1 MLFSSLTFIFIF
13 LPLVLGIYF
22 ISKDKYKNTI
32 LLVFSL
38 FFYAWGEPK
47 YIILMIFSII
57 FNFFFG
63 LLIDKYRT
71 NKKLSVALLIFD
83 IVMNLLMLVMFKY
96 SNFLVNTIND
106 IFNLNITSISIFNKD
121 ILKLTLPI
129 GISFYTFQML
139 SYIIDLYKGEV
150 KVQKNILLLGTY
162 IAFFPQLIAGPIVRY
177 ETIENELK
185 NRTHTFNKFVFGL
198 KRFIIGLGKKVI
210 LANNLAFVA
219 DQIID
224 SGNIGNYGTI
234 IAWIAMFAYALQI
247 YYDFSGYSDMAI
259 GLGKMF
265 GFTFLENFNY
275 PYISRSIT
283 DFWRRWH
290 ISLSSWFRD
299 YVYIPLGG
307 NRVKKSRWVFNIMI
321 VWMLTGLWHGA
332 SWNFIIWGLYFGIIL
347 IVEKY
352 FLKNILDKLPKI
364 IRNIYTLFIVMISF
378 IIFSSDNINS
388 AFVVIKGLFSF
399 GSLDFS
405 NDFIIYYVRSY
416 VVILISGLV
425 LSTPL
430 IKNIISKLKE
440 NKILNY
446 IINFLEVIVIVLI
459 IIVIT
464 SMLIDSSYNP
474 FLYFR
479 F

>member
-57 FNFFFG
+57 FNYFFG

-83 IVMNLLMLVMFKY
+83 IAINLLMLIMFKY

-150 KVQKNILLLGTY
+150 KVQKNILSLGTY

-275 PYISRSIT
+275 PYISKSIT

-307 NRVKKSRWVFNIMI
+307 NRVKKSRWVFNIMV

-332 SWNFIIWGLYFGIIL
+332 SWNFVLWGLYFGIIL
-347 IVEKY
+347 LIEKF
-352 FLKNILDKLPKI
+352 FLHKILDKLP
-364 IRNIYTLFIVMISF
+364 NILRWLYS
-378 IIFSSDNINS
+378 
-388 AFVVIKGLFSF
+388 
-399 GSLDFS
+399 
-405 NDFIIYYVRSY
+405 
-416 VVILISGLV
+416 VILIIVGWTIFRNEDITLV
-425 LSTPL
+425 LDLLKKMFIFEKTNWLDFIRMNYHLINYVLYFVLGIICMFPFFGKFIEKNQEKEGIMHFLSNAFILFIFVLCILFL
-430 IKNIISKLKE
+430 IK
-440 NKILNY
+440 
-446 IINFLEVIVIVLI
+446 
-459 IIVIT
+459 
-464 SMLIDSSYNP
+464 SSYNP
-474 FLYFR
+474 FIYFR

>member
-57 FNFFFG
+57 FNYFFG

-83 IVMNLLMLVMFKY
+83 IAINLLMLVMFKY

-106 IFNLNITSISIFNKD
+106 IFNLNITSISIFNKN

-150 KVQKNILLLGTY
+150 KVQKNILSLGTY

-224 SGNIGNYGTI
+224 SGNISNYGTI
-234 IAWIAMFAYALQI
+234 IVWIAMFAYALQI

-275 PYISRSIT
+275 PYISKSIT

-307 NRVKKSRWVFNIMI
+307 NRVKKSRWVFNIMV

-332 SWNFIIWGLYFGIIL
+332 SWNFVLWGLYFGIIL
-347 IVEKY
+347 LIEKL
-352 FLKNILDKLPKI
+352 FLHKILDKLPNILRWLYSMILI
-364 IRNIYTLFIVMISF
+364 IVGWTIFRNEDITLVLDLLKKMFIFEKTNWLDFIRMNYHLINYVLYFVLGIICMFPFFGKFIEKNQKKEGIMHFLSNAFILFI
-378 IIFSSDNINS
+378 
-388 AFVVIKGLFSF
+388 FVLCILF
-399 GSLDFS
+399 
-405 NDFIIYYVRSY
+405 
-416 VVILISGLV
+416 
-425 LSTPL
+425 L
-430 IKNIISKLKE
+430 IK
-440 NKILNY
+440 
-446 IINFLEVIVIVLI
+446 
-459 IIVIT
+459 
-464 SMLIDSSYNP
+464 SSYNP
-474 FLYFR
+474 FIYFR

>member
-57 FNFFFG
+57 FNYFFG

-83 IVMNLLMLVMFKY
+83 IAINLLMLIMFKY

-106 IFNLNITSISIFNKD
+106 IFNLNITSISIFNKN

-150 KVQKNILLLGTY
+150 KVQKNILSLGTY

-224 SGNIGNYGTI
+224 SGNISNYGTI
-234 IAWIAMFAYALQI
+234 IVWIAMFAYTLQI

-275 PYISRSIT
+275 PYISKSIT

-307 NRVKKSRWVFNIMI
+307 NRVKKSRWVFNIMV

-332 SWNFIIWGLYFGIIL
+332 SWNFVLWGLYFGIIL
-347 IVEKY
+347 LIEKF
-352 FLKNILDKLPKI
+352 FLHKILDKLPNILRWLYSMILI
-364 IRNIYTLFIVMISF
+364 IVGWTIFRNEDITLVLDLLKRMFIFEKTNWLDFIRMNYHLINYVLYFVLGIICMFPFFGKFIEKNQKKEGIMHFLSNAFILFI
-378 IIFSSDNINS
+378 
-388 AFVVIKGLFSF
+388 FVLCILF
-399 GSLDFS
+399 
-405 NDFIIYYVRSY
+405 
-416 VVILISGLV
+416 
-425 LSTPL
+425 L
-430 IKNIISKLKE
+430 IK
-440 NKILNY
+440 
-446 IINFLEVIVIVLI
+446 
-459 IIVIT
+459 
-464 SMLIDSSYNP
+464 SSYNP
-474 FLYFR
+474 FIYFR

>member
-57 FNFFFG
+57 FNYFFG

-83 IVMNLLMLVMFKY
+83 IAINLLMLVMFKY

-106 IFNLNITSISIFNKD
+106 IFNLNITSISIFNKN

-150 KVQKNILLLGTY
+150 KVQKNILSLGTY

-224 SGNIGNYGTI
+224 SGNISNYGTI
-234 IAWIAMFAYALQI
+234 IVWIAMFAYALQI

-275 PYISRSIT
+275 PYISKSIT

-307 NRVKKSRWVFNIMI
+307 NRVKKSRWVFNIMV

-332 SWNFIIWGLYFGIIL
+332 SWNFVLWGLYFGIIL
-347 IVEKY
+347 LIEKL
-352 FLKNILDKLPKI
+352 FLHKILDKLPNILRWLYSMILI
-364 IRNIYTLFIVMISF
+364 IVGWTIFRNEDITLVLDLLKRMFIFEKTNWLDFICMNYHLINYVLYFVLGIICMFPFFGKFIEKSQKKEGIMHFLSNAFILFI
-378 IIFSSDNINS
+378 
-388 AFVVIKGLFSF
+388 FVLCILF
-399 GSLDFS
+399 
-405 NDFIIYYVRSY
+405 
-416 VVILISGLV
+416 
-425 LSTPL
+425 L
-430 IKNIISKLKE
+430 IK
-440 NKILNY
+440 
-446 IINFLEVIVIVLI
+446 
-459 IIVIT
+459 
-464 SMLIDSSYNP
+464 SSYNP
-474 FLYFR
+474 FIYFR

>member
-57 FNFFFG
+57 FNYFFG

-71 NKKLSVALLIFD
+71 NNKLSVALLIFD
-83 IVMNLLMLVMFKY
+83 IAINLLMLIMFKY

-106 IFNLNITSISIFNKD
+106 IFNLNITSISIFNKN

-150 KVQKNILLLGTY
+150 KVQKNILSLGTY

-224 SGNIGNYGTI
+224 SGNISNYGTI
-234 IAWIAMFAYALQI
+234 IVWIAMFAYALQI

-275 PYISRSIT
+275 PYISKSIT

-307 NRVKKSRWVFNIMI
+307 NRVKKSRWVFNIMV

-332 SWNFIIWGLYFGIIL
+332 SWNFVLWGLYFGIIL
-347 IVEKY
+347 LIEKF
-352 FLKNILDKLPKI
+352 FLHKILDKLPNILRWLYSMILI
-364 IRNIYTLFIVMISF
+364 IVGWTIFRNEDITLVLDLLKKMFIFEKTNWLDFIRMNYHLINYVLYFVLGIICMFPFFGKFIEKNQKKEGIMHFLSNAFILFI
-378 IIFSSDNINS
+378 
-388 AFVVIKGLFSF
+388 FVLCILF
-399 GSLDFS
+399 
-405 NDFIIYYVRSY
+405 
-416 VVILISGLV
+416 
-425 LSTPL
+425 L
-430 IKNIISKLKE
+430 IK
-440 NKILNY
+440 
-446 IINFLEVIVIVLI
+446 
-459 IIVIT
+459 
-464 SMLIDSSYNP
+464 SSYNP
-474 FLYFR
+474 FIYFR

>member
-1 MLFSSLTFIFIF
+1 MLFSSLTFIFLF

-47 YIILMIFSII
+47 YIFLMIFSII
-57 FNFFFG
+57 FNYFFG
-63 LLIDKYRT
+63 LFIDKYRT
-71 NKKLSVALLIFD
+71 NKKKSAVLLIFD
-83 IVMNLLMLVMFKY
+83 IAMNLLMLIMFKY

-150 KVQKNILLLGTY
+150 KVQKNILSLGTY

-185 NRTHTFNKFVFGL
+185 NRTHTFDKFVFGL

-234 IAWIAMFAYALQI
+234 IIWIAMFAYTLQI

-275 PYISRSIT
+275 PYISKSIT

-332 SWNFIIWGLYFGIIL
+332 SWNFVLWGLYFGIIL
-347 IVEKY
+347 LIEKL
-352 FLKNILDKLPKI
+352 FLHKTLDKLPNILRWLYSMILI
-364 IRNIYTLFIVMISF
+364 IVGWTIFRNEDITLVLDLLKKMFIFEKTNWLDFIRMNYHLINYVLYFVLGIICMFPFFGKFIEKNQKKEGIMHFLSNAFILFI
-378 IIFSSDNINS
+378 
-388 AFVVIKGLFSF
+388 FVLCILF
-399 GSLDFS
+399 
-405 NDFIIYYVRSY
+405 
-416 VVILISGLV
+416 
-425 LSTPL
+425 L
-430 IKNIISKLKE
+430 IK
-440 NKILNY
+440 
-446 IINFLEVIVIVLI
+446 
-459 IIVIT
+459 
-464 SMLIDSSYNP
+464 SSYNP
-474 FLYFR
+474 FIYFR

>member
-57 FNFFFG
+57 FNYFFG

-83 IVMNLLMLVMFKY
+83 IAINLLMLIMFKY

-106 IFNLNITSISIFNKD
+106 IFNLNITSISIFNKN

-150 KVQKNILLLGTY
+150 KVQKNILSLGTY

-224 SGNIGNYGTI
+224 SGNISNYGTI
-234 IAWIAMFAYALQI
+234 IVWIAMFAYTLQI

-275 PYISRSIT
+275 PYISKSIT

-307 NRVKKSRWVFNIMI
+307 NRVKKSRWVFNIMV

-332 SWNFIIWGLYFGIIL
+332 SWNFVLWGLYFGIIL
-347 IVEKY
+347 LIEKF
-352 FLKNILDKLPKI
+352 FLHKILDKLPNILRWLYSMILI
-364 IRNIYTLFIVMISF
+364 IVGWTIFRNEDITLVLDLLKKMFIFEKTNWLDFIRMNYHLINYVLYFVLGIICMFPFFGKFIEKNQKKEGIMHFLSNAFILFI
-378 IIFSSDNINS
+378 
-388 AFVVIKGLFSF
+388 FVLCILF
-399 GSLDFS
+399 
-405 NDFIIYYVRSY
+405 
-416 VVILISGLV
+416 
-425 LSTPL
+425 L
-430 IKNIISKLKE
+430 IK
-440 NKILNY
+440 
-446 IINFLEVIVIVLI
+446 
-459 IIVIT
+459 
-464 SMLIDSSYNP
+464 SSYNP
-474 FLYFR
+474 FIYFR